1 MDKAHHNL
9 WCGNGYPWAG
19 NGTFS
24 WGFCLVFRAI
34 QLIYLQ
40 LVLKVMYYDVEAN
53 KEMRLYIEKVV
64 NAAGEK
70 TKLEMELFTERQ
82 IQNGIKEIRRVVKE
96 EVQNEMRIKDGGKE
110 K

>member
-1 MDKAHHNL
+1 
-9 WCGNGYPWAG
+9 
-19 NGTFS
+19 
-24 WGFCLVFRAI
+24 
-34 QLIYLQ
+34 
-40 LVLKVMYYDVEAN
+40 MYYDVEAN